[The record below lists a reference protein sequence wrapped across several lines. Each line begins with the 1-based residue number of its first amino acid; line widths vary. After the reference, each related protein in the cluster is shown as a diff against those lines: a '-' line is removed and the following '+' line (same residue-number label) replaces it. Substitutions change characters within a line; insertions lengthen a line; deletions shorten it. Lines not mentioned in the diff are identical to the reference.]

1 MTDRDDELAETLD
14 ELTETIAE
22 LRAELETVRERRRQ
36 RLRPPTPGELLQL
49 ADEVAIPTLV
59 AVLEANL
66 RALEAFQRGIQLVRT
81 DREVRDR
88 SDAVADATRSRA
100 EELRRTTLD
109 GLDTALVELQ
119 RAVGEG
125 ALPRDRRARELI
137 EEARELR
144 EEVDDRLRDAGS
156 EAVEIDVADG
166 RRDEETAG
174 SDDAAG
180 DGEDAAGDVTAGD
193 DAADEPSVDVDAEL
207 DTLRDRYAPEDD
219 DRSDADD

>member
-1 MTDRDDELAETLD
+1 MADRDDELAESVA
-14 ELTETIAE
+14 ELTETVAE
-22 LRAELETVRERRRQ
+22 LQAELEAVQERRRQ
-36 RLRPPTPGELLQL
+36 RPRLRPPTPGELLRL

-59 AVLEANL
+59 AILEANL

-100 EELRRTTLD
+100 EQLRRTTLD

-125 ALPRDRRARELI
+125 ALPRDRRAQELI
-137 EEARELR
+137 EEARGLR
-144 EEVDDRLRDAGS
+144 EEVDERLRAVEDEVAKD

-166 RRDEETAG
+166 RRDEEEADEDRGDATDDDTAN
-174 SDDAAG
+174 
-180 DGEDAAGDVTAGD
+180 
-193 DAADEPSVDVDAEL
+193 DEPSVDVDAEL
-207 DTLRDRYAPEDD
+207 DTLRDRYAPEDED
-219 DRSDADD
+219 DRTDSDQ